1 MNWIPLTT
9 SDQLVEIKEQSN
21 QQPVLLFKHSTT
33 CSISKTSLNRL
44 ERNWQEG
51 ELKGTKAYY
60 LDLLTYRSISN
71 EIAQLFGVE
80 HQSPQVLI
88 IQKGKS
94 VFDRS
99 HFDIDYTTIKNQLAG
114 LQAKN

>member
-51 ELKGTKAYY
+51 EVKGTKAYY
-60 LDLLTYRSISN
+60 LDLLTYRSIST

-99 HFDIDYTTIKNQLAG
+99 HFDIDYTTIKNELAS